1 MLTSDHIA
9 FPSILQPAKP
19 VLADM
24 LGAKIQYVIFR
35 PYQRMPLAGIG
46 IVIGYKQHK
55 GDLYLKVQNTTTC
68 REKWINAD
76 EDFLGYVR

>member
-9 FPSILQPAKP
+9 FPLNFP
-19 VLADM
+19 VATPTLADM
-24 LGAKIQYVIFR
+24 LGAKIQYVLFR

-76 EDFLGYVR
+76 EDFIAYAH